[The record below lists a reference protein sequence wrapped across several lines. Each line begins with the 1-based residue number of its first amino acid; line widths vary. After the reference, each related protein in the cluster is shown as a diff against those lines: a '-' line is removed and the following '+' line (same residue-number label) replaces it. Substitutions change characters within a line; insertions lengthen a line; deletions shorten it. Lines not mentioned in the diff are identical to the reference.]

1 MVKNLIKIALA
12 LVVLH
17 GAFRI
22 GYSYW
27 TFYQFED
34 ALKEQAQ
41 FGDRKT
47 EAQLCDSAMD
57 TAVNLG
63 VPISAAQL
71 TIRRGSA
78 LPYNCQGGPRGL
90 EAGALPQPSAQLSIT
105 GTYVDQVQVF
115 PGYFY
120 PWEFSPDVKVWVRL

>member
-1 MVKNLIKIALA
+1 MVKNLIKIVLA

-22 GYSYW
+22 GYAYW
-27 TFYQFED
+27 TFYRFED

-47 EAQLCDSAMD
+47 EAQLCDAAID
-57 TAVNLG
+57 TAGDLG
-63 VPISAAQL
+63 VPITASQL
-71 TIRRGSA
+71 TVRRGSA
-78 LPYNCQGGPRGL
+78 MPYNCQDGPRGL
-90 EAGALPQPSAQLSIT
+90 EAGSPPQPASQLSFT
-105 GTYVDQVQVF
+105 GTYVEQVQLF

-120 PWEFSPDVKVWVRL
+120 PWEFSPDVKVWTRL